1 MTELDPRVRR
11 SRAAVL
17 NAAVRLVDERGLDQI
32 SFTDIA
38 KEAQLSRQAVYLHYT
53 DRDAIL
59 TEAAV
64 TRLSGVL
71 ALTSDP
77 FPSFGQDEVPPGLVR
92 LAEHLREHDVFYR
105 RLFTGSPALTLV
117 GQMYRAFAGYA
128 EHMMQSTPHPEG
140 RTRPPVRDLAD
151 FMSGGGVVYMIS
163 WVVRDAAEACSPREM
178 AERLWTLVQW
188 AVDPPA
194 QHD

>member
-1 MTELDPRVRR
+1 M
-11 SRAAVL
+11 
-17 NAAVRLVDERGLDQI
+17 RLVDERGLDRI

-38 KEAQLSRQAVYLHYT
+38 KEAKLSRQAVYLHYT

-59 TEAAV
+59 TEAALA
-64 TRLSGVL
+64 RLGEIL
-71 ALTSDP
+71 ELTSDR

-92 LAEHLREHDVFYR
+92 LAEHLRGHDVFYR

-128 EHMMQSTPHPEG
+128 EHMMRDMPHPEG

-151 FMSGGGVVYMIS
+151 FMSGGGVIYMIT
-163 WVVRDAAEACSPREM
+163 WVVQDAAEACSPREM

-188 AVDPPA
+188 SVDPPLPR
-194 QHD
+194 D